1 MAQKSP
7 SEPPPSYDQTV
18 HGESSSRS
26 QPEPT
31 GVYGPVAQGPD
42 VTYLKSVGGIA
53 KIVAG
58 VSMTSFH
65 NISVND

>member
-7 SEPPPSYDQTV
+7 SHAPPSYDQTV

-26 QPEPT
+26 GPT
-31 GVYGPVAQGPD
+31 GVYGPGLRGPD

-53 KIVAG
+53 KIVQA
-58 VSMTSFH
+58 VSMM
-65 NISVND
+65 N